1 MTNSS
6 KNRPVRQEK
15 PLCDVV
21 TRVQRGRLDTS
32 KADLLVR
39 EAQLGKM
46 VYFNIFKRFSL
57 MGFLGM
63 GLSLE
68 RSENNNHIN
77 YAIADTGSLVI
88 WVCLEGDRNNQT
100 FVALKEGNYDA
111 SSRFFTIISFN
122 CRF

>member
-1 MTNSS
+1 MTISS
-6 KNRPVRQEK
+6 KNCPVRQEK
-15 PLCDVV
+15 PLCDVA
-21 TRVQRGRLDTS
+21 TRVNRGRRNTS

-57 MGFLGM
+57 MGFWGM

>member
-6 KNRPVRQEK
+6 KNCPVREEK
-15 PLCDVV
+15 PLCDVA
-21 TRVQRGRLDTS
+21 TRVKRGRRNTS
-32 KADLLVR
+32 KADRLVR

>member
-15 PLCDVV
+15 PLCNVV
-21 TRVQRGRLDTS
+21 TRVQRGRLNTS
-32 KADLLVR
+32 KADRLVR

>member
-1 MTNSS
+1 
-6 KNRPVRQEK
+6 
-15 PLCDVV
+15 
-21 TRVQRGRLDTS
+21 
-32 KADLLVR
+32 
-39 EAQLGKM
+39 
-46 VYFNIFKRFSL
+46 

>member
-6 KNRPVRQEK
+6 KNCPVRQEK
-15 PLCDVV
+15 PLCDVA
-21 TRVQRGRLDTS
+21 TRVDRGRRNTS
-32 KADLLVR
+32 KADRLVR

>member
-15 PLCDVV
+15 PLCNVA
-21 TRVQRGRLDTS
+21 TRVQRGRFNTS
-32 KADLLVR
+32 KADRLVR

-57 MGFLGM
+57 MEFLGM

-88 WVCLEGDRNNQT
+88 WVCLEGDRDNQT